1 MYIVECLLE
10 AHNLRN
16 KPMSHVKKEHGGTKI
31 RENNNM
37 GSYPRKE
44 KEMVK
49 YKDQDTTIFPNK
61 IRKEDKIA
69 SSFGQR
75 S

>member
-1 MYIVECLLE
+1 MYLVECLLE
-10 AHNLRN
+10 AHNLKN

-31 RENNNM
+31 GENNNM

-49 YKDQDTTIFPNK
+49 FKDQDTTIFPNK

-69 SSFGQR
+69 SIFGQR

>member
-1 MYIVECLLE
+1 MYLVECLFE

-31 RENNNM
+31 GENNNM

-49 YKDQDTTIFPNK
+49 FKDQDTKKIPNK
-61 IRKEDKIA
+61 TRKDDKIA
-69 SSFGQR
+69 TNYGQR

>member
-1 MYIVECLLE
+1 
-10 AHNLRN
+10 
-16 KPMSHVKKEHGGTKI
+16 MSHVKKEHGGTKI
-31 RENNNM
+31 GENNNM

-69 SSFGQR
+69 SIFGQR